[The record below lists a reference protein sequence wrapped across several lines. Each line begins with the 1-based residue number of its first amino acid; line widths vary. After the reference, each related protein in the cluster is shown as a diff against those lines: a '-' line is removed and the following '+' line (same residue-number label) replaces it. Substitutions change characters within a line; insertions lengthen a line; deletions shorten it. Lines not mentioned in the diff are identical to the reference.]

1 MMWLSSTP
9 AGGGRCRP
17 GGRRG
22 TPRSWSRSPG
32 SPSGRPAC
40 WRWGRLA
47 RCASCRPGC
56 AATGVCNS
64 GSVGNMASMHA
75 LRVHDEH
82 SHVTDR
88 PSRPCMQKLT
98 WQVLSDHLMKA
109 VSCSDAH
116 MGDACVTCNTYMA
129 AAARPACA
137 LLPLLLAASHHSC
150 KPCAG
155 ALAVCPHHHT
165 GLCCMPHVG
174 FSHTPK
180 KTPVKQ
186 HCGQL
191 CKGGPDVD
199 EACGGV
205 LPAWRRAAPG

>member
-1 MMWLSSTP
+1 MLWLSSTP

-40 WRWGRLA
+40 WRWGRPA
-47 RCASCRPGC
+47 RCAACRPGC
-56 AATGVCNS
+56 AADGLCKS
-64 GSVGNMASMHA
+64 GSFGNMASMHA
-75 LRVHDEH
+75 LCVHDEH
-82 SHVTDR
+82 SHVADR

-129 AAARPACA
+129 AAARLACV
-137 LLPLLLAASHHSC
+137 LLLLLLAASHHSC

-155 ALAVCPHHHT
+155 VLAVYSHRRT
-165 GLCCMPHVG
+165 GSSCMPLVAV
-174 FSHTPK
+174 FHTSRK
-180 KTPVKQ
+180 RPVKQ

-191 CKGGPDVD
+191 CEGDRVVGG
-199 EACGGV
+199 ACGDV
-205 LPAWRRAAPG
+205 LPAGRRADPG